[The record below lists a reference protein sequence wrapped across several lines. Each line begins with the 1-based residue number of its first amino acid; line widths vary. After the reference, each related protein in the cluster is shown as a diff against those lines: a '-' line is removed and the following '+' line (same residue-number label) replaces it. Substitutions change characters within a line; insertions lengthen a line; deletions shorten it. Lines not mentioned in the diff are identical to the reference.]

1 MTSENNEKA
10 LVESLK
16 KILDDTETQT
26 DPHVRMRLRA
36 ARFRAL
42 EALEP
47 PVPWYA
53 RFPRWATAGGLVTAA
68 ALVLT
73 LSLWNYQDHFK
84 IPSGQVEDLELLT
97 NKEQLE
103 LYKDLDFYRWLETSE
118 HAG

>member
-1 MTSENNEKA
+1 MTTEKNEKA
-10 LVESLK
+10 FVESMK
-16 KILDDTETQT
+16 KIMDETETQT
-26 DPHVRMRLRA
+26 EPHVRIRLRA

-42 EALEP
+42 DVLET

-53 RFPRWATAGGLVTAA
+53 RFPRWATAGSFVTAV

-73 LSLWNYQDHFK
+73 LSLWNYQEQNN

-103 LYKDLDFYRWLETSE
+103 LYKDLDFYRWLESSDHT
-118 HAG
+118 G